1 MVRTVPTPGKKARPV
16 MAGMAMT
23 VGVNVATDVLVGLSV
38 SILKV
43 LGPSTQKPIER
54 LATE

>member
-16 MAGMAMT
+16 MAGMATT